1 MTAGRSILAAAALSA
16 ALSAGASPVWVQ
28 GESLAPG
35 VATMTA
41 RVETPRKI
49 RFFAVKVDMKTADIG
64 FVATGRASGWG
75 RPLEEA
81 PTIYDGHGEK
91 IEPAD
96 VRTRRETPAE
106 FLQKG
111 GKGALFA
118 FATRA
123 TRHPYS
129 GDFADPRGLFIANGV
144 VVSNSRHG
152 RGPVF
157 AVRRG
162 GELEIADR
170 IMPAEVPDIL
180 FAQTGDVVI
189 RRDGR
194 DVVSP
199 ERRNVAPCLA
209 VGLSADRKQLF
220 VVTADDG
227 ERIAGGTGAD
237 YHDMNDALETLGA
250 SDAISF
256 EHGGA
261 IGIFAAGKDGA
272 PRQLN
277 QLGPKPNAAR
287 VISCLGVTLGR
298 PKGAGELPPKVN
310 PAQVKGALVMP
321 KVTPMKGRNRG
332 AELTLGMQVKANLKG
347 ELPRIK
353 RPVLSVS
360 ALFETDGLWR
370 SYDVVLTDQ
379 KTPHGIN
386 ISAEQTPA
394 GVSEWQPEVTLK
406 DWKSPVFG
414 DAKHGLFKGCGI
426 SSSSAKLIAWRLEL
440 WQNGGLVAVCESD
453 QKQLRKL
460 GVPEDWHVKGKYAG
474 KITYRWPPPPDKDK
488 KK

>member
-1 MTAGRSILAAAALSA
+1 MNAFRSTLAAAALSA
-16 ALSAGASPVWVQ
+16 ALSVEASPVWVQ
-28 GESLAPG
+28 GETLAPG
-35 VATMTA
+35 VVTMTA

-49 RFFAVKVDMKTADIG
+49 RFFAVKVDLKMADIG

-75 RPLEEA
+75 RPLDEA
-81 PTIYDGHGEK
+81 PTLYDGRGEK

-106 FLQKG
+106 FLQRG

-129 GDFADPRGLFIANGV
+129 GDFADPRGLFVANGV
-144 VVSNSRHG
+144 VVSNSKRG

-157 AVRRG
+157 AVHRD

-170 IMPAEVPDIL
+170 IMQAEVPDLL

-209 VGLSADRKQLF
+209 VGLSEDRKQFF

-227 ERIAGGTGAD
+227 EKIAGGTGAD
-237 YHDMNDALETLGA
+237 YHDMNVAFEALGV

-261 IGIFAAGKDGA
+261 IGVFAAGSKGA
-272 PRQLN
+272 TWQLN
-277 QLGPKPNAAR
+277 QLGTKPNASR
-287 VISCLGVTLGR
+287 VVSCLGVTLGR
-298 PKGAGELPPKVN
+298 PRSVGEPPRKVN
-310 PAQVKGALVMP
+310 PAQVKGSLVMP
-321 KVTPMKGRNRG
+321 KVTSMKGRDRG
-332 AELTLGMQVKANLKG
+332 SELTLGMQAKAQLKG
-347 ELPRIK
+347 DLPRIK

-360 ALFETDGLWR
+360 ALFEIDGLWR

-379 KTPHGIN
+379 KTPYGIN
-386 ISAEQTPA
+386 INPDQTPA
-394 GVSEWQPEVTLK
+394 GVSTWQPEVTLK

-414 DAKHGLFKGCGI
+414 DAKRGLFTGCGI
-426 SSSSAKLIAWRLEL
+426 PSSSAKLIAWRLEL
-440 WQNGGLVAVCESD
+440 WQNGGLVATSESD
-453 QKQLRKL
+453 QRQLKKL
-460 GVPEDWHVKGKYAG
+460 GVPDDWHVKGKYAG

-488 KK
+488 K